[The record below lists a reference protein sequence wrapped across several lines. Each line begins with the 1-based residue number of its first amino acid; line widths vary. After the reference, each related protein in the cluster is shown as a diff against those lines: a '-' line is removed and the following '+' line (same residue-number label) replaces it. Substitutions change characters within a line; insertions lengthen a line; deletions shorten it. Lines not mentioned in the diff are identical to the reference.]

1 MEQRLIPSESDKVP
15 YDRRRFLRAAG
26 LYAGAAAI
34 APSLPGLL
42 AIRRDTPARR
52 HASGYGA
59 LRPAG
64 PELSLPDGFGY
75 VKFGVEGTRM
85 SDGSLT
91 PRAHDGMA
99 AFEMPD
105 GGVRLVRNHE
115 DKDQP
120 GIARV
125 LGDPRLAYDRRA
137 GGGTTTLEIRL
148 AADGTPEIARDFV
161 SLSGTTVNC
170 AGGPTPW
177 GSWLSCEEI
186 TWGSIKGFSRQHG
199 YVFEVPADSDGQT
212 RAVPLRQMGRFW
224 HEAIAVDPATGI
236 VYETEDINRQ
246 SGFYRFTPDTP
257 GRLVDGGRLEMLSIA
272 GRPQEDLRQ
281 GQTTREWLPVEWVP
295 IDDPDPANAERDP
308 SAVFKQ
314 GHGAGGARFSRLEG
328 CWYGDGS
335 VYFHSTNG
343 GDAHSGQV
351 WRYDPAEEAL
361 ALIFESPSP
370 EVLDA
375 PDNLTVSPRG
385 GLLLCEDAV
394 GISHLRGL
402 TPEGEIFEFAENIL
416 NRREFAG
423 ATFSPDGSILFVNIQ
438 GDLDSFGPGNKGM
451 TFAIYGPWEDGP
463 L

>member
-1 MEQRLIPSESDKVP
+1 VP
-15 YDRRRFLRAAG
+15 FDRRRFLRTAG
-26 LYAGAAAI
+26 FAAGAAAI

-42 AIRRDTPARR
+42 TFRRQGSVRR
-52 HASGYGA
+52 HAEGYGE

-64 PELSLPDGFGY
+64 PELSLPEGFEY
-75 VKFGVEGTRM
+75 VMFGVEGTPM
-85 SDGSLT
+85 SDGSPT

-99 AFEMPD
+99 AFGMPD

-120 GIARV
+120 GEARV
-125 LGDPRLAYDRRA
+125 IGDPRLAYDRRA
-137 GGGTTTLEIRL
+137 GGGTTTLEIRVGS
-148 AADGTPEIARDFV
+148 DGRPEIARDFV
-161 SLSGTTVNC
+161 SLGGTTVNC

-186 TWGSIKGFSRQHG
+186 TWGRVRGFSDSHG
-199 YVFEVPADSDGQT
+199 YVFEVPAEADSQVK
-212 RAVPLRQMGRFW
+212 AVPLRAMGRFW

-236 VYETEDINRQ
+236 VYETEDYNRQ
-246 SGFYRFTPDTP
+246 AGFYRFTPSTP
-257 GRLVDGGRLEMLSIA
+257 GRLIDGGHLEMLSIS
-272 GRPQEDLRQ
+272 GRPQADLRQ
-281 GQTTREWLPVEWVP
+281 GQNVGEWLPVEWVP
-295 IDDPDPANAERDP
+295 IDDPDPRNAETNP
-308 SAVFKQ
+308 NAVYES
-314 GHGAGGARFSRLEG
+314 GHDLGGARLTRLEG

-343 GDAHSGQV
+343 GEAHSGQV
-351 WRYDPAEEAL
+351 WRYDPAEDAL

-402 TPEGEIFEFAENIL
+402 TAEGEIFDFAENIL

-438 GDLDSFGPGNKGM
+438 GDLDSFGSGNKGM
-451 TFAIYGPWEDGP
+451 TFAITGPWENGP